1 MFYLSVFPLLTQI
14 FIAMGLLFW
23 VVSYAMLAGLGMIVL
38 VLVIN
43 NIIAKKTKIAT
54 DKWVFLLY
62 YIPSY
67 H

>member
-1 MFYLSVFPLLTQI
+1 MFYWSQI
-14 FIAMGLLFW
+14 LIAMGLLFW
-23 VVSYAMLAGLGMIVL
+23 VVSYAMLAGLGTIAL

-62 YIPSY
+62 S
-67 H
+67 